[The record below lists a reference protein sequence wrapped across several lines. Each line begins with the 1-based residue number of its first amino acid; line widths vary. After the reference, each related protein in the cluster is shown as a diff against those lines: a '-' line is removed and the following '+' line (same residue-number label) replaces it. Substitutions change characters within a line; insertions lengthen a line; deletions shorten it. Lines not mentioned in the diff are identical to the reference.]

1 MVEVSAPENK
11 EEVQALL
18 FDRLD
23 HPLAP
28 SIQVG

>member
-1 MVEVSAPENK
+1 MSAPEDQ